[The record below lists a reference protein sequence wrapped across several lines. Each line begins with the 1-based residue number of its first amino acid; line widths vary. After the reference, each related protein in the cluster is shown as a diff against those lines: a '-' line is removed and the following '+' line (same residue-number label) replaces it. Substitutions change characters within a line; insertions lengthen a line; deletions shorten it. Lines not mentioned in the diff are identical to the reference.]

1 MGSNKLSLS
10 KARSLNY
17 LNQLKGSALY
27 KIGAIAATFL
37 ALPLMIK
44 YLGAEQFGVWATML
58 TLLTWVMLFDL
69 GIGNGLKNKV
79 AESLAQDNTEQASE
93 YVSTAYG
100 LIGLISLGLFILFL
114 FATIWL
120 PWQSIFNTKAI
131 TNADLKI
138 SVITLSF
145 FIFFNFWISLVNQI
159 YHGLQKSSV
168 VVLGQCISNFFALI
182 FIFMLY
188 QFTSSSI
195 FLMVC
200 VYGFA
205 LVLANVSL
213 SLLLLKDFRLLTP
226 TRKKFSIEKVK
237 PLLSLGIKFFLI
249 QLGVLVIFMTDKI
262 VITQLLGPEYVTPYE
277 VLFKLF
283 SVLTIIHGM
292 ILIPLWPAYSDAY
305 NRGDLEWIRRNIS
318 QQIKVALLL
327 FIGAILFA
335 VTGPA
340 IVDLWVGKEVSASS
354 SLYYMFALFIV
365 FSVWSNVFAYF
376 VNAINKLNLQLCTAI
391 IAAIINIPLSVY
403 FVRSLNMGLEGV
415 LLATVISL
423 SIFSFLGPIQVYR
436 LLNEQK
442 I

>member
-58 TLLTWVMLFDL
+58 TLITWVMLFDL

-79 AESLAQDNTEQASE
+79 AESLAQNNTEQAAE

-100 LIGLISLGLFILFL
+100 LIGLISLGLFIIFL

-120 PWQSIFNTKAI
+120 PWQSVFNTKAI
-131 TNADLKI
+131 TEADLKS
-138 SVITLSF
+138 SVIALSF

-182 FIFMLY
+182 FIFILNH
-188 QFTSSSI
+188 FTSSSI

-200 VYGFA
+200 AYGFA
-205 LVLANVSL
+205 LVLANVAL
-213 SLLLLKDFRLLTP
+213 NLLLFKEFKLLAP
-226 TRKKFSIEKVK
+226 TKKKFCTERIK

-249 QLGVLVIFMTDKI
+249 QLAGLVIFMTDKV
-262 VITQLLGPEYVTPYE
+262 VITQLLGPENVTPYE

-283 SVLTIIHGM
+283 SVLTIIHS
-292 ILIPLWPAYSDAY
+292 IIIIPLWPAYSDAY
-305 NRGDLEWIRRNIS
+305 NRGDLDWIRRNIR
-318 QQIKVALLL
+318 QQLKIAFLL
-327 FIGAILFA
+327 FIGAVLLAII
-335 VTGPA
+335 GPI
-340 IVDLWVGKEVSASS
+340 IVDIWIGNEVAVSS
-354 SLYYMFALFIV
+354 SLYYIFTLFIV

>member
-58 TLLTWVMLFDL
+58 TLITWVMLFDL
-69 GIGNGLKNKV
+69 GIGNGLKNKI
-79 AESLAQDNTEQASE
+79 AESLAQDNTEQAAE

-100 LIGLISLGLFILFL
+100 LIGLISFVLFILFL
-114 FATIWL
+114 FATMWL
-120 PWQSIFNTKAI
+120 PWQSIFNTKSI
-131 TNADLKI
+131 TEADLKG
-138 SVITLSF
+138 SVIALSF

-159 YHGLQKSSV
+159 YHGLQKSSA
-168 VVLGQCISNFFALI
+168 VVLGQCVSNFFALI
-182 FIFMLY
+182 FIFILNH
-188 QFTSSSI
+188 FTSSSI

-200 VYGFA
+200 AYGFA
-205 LVLANVSL
+205 LVLANFLL
-213 SLLLLKDFRLLTP
+213 SLLLFKEFKLLVP
-226 TRKKFSIEKVK
+226 TRKKFSTEKVK

-249 QLGVLVIFMTDKI
+249 QLAVLVIFMTDKI

-283 SVLTIIHGM
+283 SILTIVHGM
-292 ILIPLWPAYSDAY
+292 ILMPLWPAYSDAY
-305 NRGDLEWIRRNIS
+305 NRGDLEWIRRNIR
-318 QQIKVALLL
+318 QQLKVAFIL
-327 FIGAILFA
+327 FIGALFLA
-335 VTGPA
+335 IIGPI
-340 IVDLWVGKEVSASS
+340 IVDIWIGYEVAVSS
-354 SLYYMFALFIV
+354 SLYYIFALFIV

-376 VNAINKLNLQLCTAI
+376 VNAINRLNFQLYTALF
-391 IAAIINIPLSVY
+391 AALINIPLSVY

-423 SIFSFLGPIQVYR
+423 SIFSFFGPIQVYKI
-436 LLNEQK
+436 LNEK
-442 I
+442 KT